1 MRKRLVAAIFGS
13 WLALAGVAKADSIA
27 IGQLSYLG
35 TTLNGASVFKVTL
48 NPPSGISL
56 AGLVPSL
63 YIGNDKLTFV
73 LPTGN
78 EFLFLTGP
86 GTAFA
91 NCPCTDAHLDF
102 FANPG
107 TTISF
112 LGDTLTLKRLSHSF
126 LRPPIGAT
134 FLIPQQSATIYLST
148 VPGQTEAANR
158 VTAVPE
164 PATWALTAAGLGII
178 LLKSRRMLLS

>member
-1 MRKRLVAAIFGS
+1 MRKRWVAAIFWS
-13 WLALAGVAKADSIA
+13 WISLTGIAKADSIA

-48 NPPSGISL
+48 TPPSGISL
-56 AGLVPSL
+56 AGLVPSF

-91 NCPCTDAHLDF
+91 NCPCTDAHFDF

-112 LGDTLTLKRLSHSF
+112 LGQTLTLKRLSHSF

-134 FLIPQQSATIYLST
+134 FLIPQQSATIYLTT
-148 VPGQTEAANR
+148 VPGQTEAANHL
-158 VTAVPE
+158 TAVPE
-164 PATWALTAAGLGII
+164 PATWALAGAGLGII